1 MLSRLSKLRFN
12 TVVGKKVLLAVTG
25 LAMVGFLIGHLVGNL
40 QLMWSGAQFNGYAK
54 FLTAQPVVILIEL
67 GLLAIFLIHAVDAMV
82 LLNKNYSARPVPYH
96 TKTWGRTKSKKSKKT
111 WASTL
116 MMWSGIVILLFV
128 PFHVWHFK
136 YHHPVA
142 SPIVNGGHDS
152 SVVVGG
158 AGAGTGVASA
168 DGASGQDILDL
179 ALLVTNEFK
188 SPVVSIIYILAM
200 VVLGFHMYHAI
211 SSSLTTLG
219 ANHPRY
225 QKLIMWGGNAFTIF
239 IAGGFLLIPALI
251 WTGIVDP
258 SKTIEAA
265 KPATAQ
271 VAQMPAGK

>member
-1 MLSRLSKLRFN
+1 MLSKLRFN
-12 TVVGKKVLLAVTG
+12 TVVGKKILMAVTG
-25 LAMVGFLIGHLVGNL
+25 LAMVGFLIGHLIGNL

-67 GLLAIFLIHAVDAMV
+67 GLLAIFLIHVVDAV
-82 LLNKNYSARPVPYH
+82 ILLQGNYAARPIPYH

-142 SPIVNGGHDS
+142 SVATGTHDP

-158 AGAGTGVASA
+158 AGAGTGIAAA
-168 DGASGQDILDL
+168 DGAAGQDVLNL
-179 ALLVTNEFK
+179 ALLVTKEFK
-188 SPVVSIIYILAM
+188 SPIVSIIYILAM

-258 SKTIEAA
+258 SKTIEDA

-271 VAQMPAGK
+271 VARMPVGK

>member
-1 MLSRLSKLRFN
+1 MLSRISKLRFN

-25 LAMVGFLIGHLVGNL
+25 LAMVVFLIGHLVGNL
-40 QLMWSGAQFNGYAK
+40 QLMWSGAQFNGYAR
-54 FLTAQPVVILIEL
+54 FLTAQPIVILIEL
-67 GLLAIFLIHAVDAMV
+67 GLLAIFLIHAVDAVV
-82 LLNKNYSARPVPYH
+82 LLNKNYAARPVPYH

-128 PFHVWHFK
+128 PFHIWHFK

-142 SPIVNGGHDS
+142 SAPVNGGHAS
-152 SVVVGG
+152 GIAVGV
-158 AGAGTGVASA
+158 AGAGV
-168 DGASGQDILDL
+168 GATNGATKQDVIDL

-188 SPVVSIIYILAM
+188 NPIVSGIYILAM
-200 VVLGFHMYHAI
+200 IVLGFHMYHAI
-211 SSSLTTLG
+211 SSALTSLG

-251 WTGIVDP
+251 LLHVVDP
-258 SKTIEAA
+258 AKTIESAQAA
-265 KPATAQ
+265 TNQMAQ
-271 VAQMPAGK
+271 LPVGK

>member
-1 MLSRLSKLRFN
+1 MAL
-12 TVVGKKVLLAVTG
+12 TG
-25 LAMVGFLIGHLVGNL
+25 LAMVVFLIGHLIGNL

-67 GLLAIFLIHAVDAMV
+67 GLLAIFLIHIVDAV
-82 LLNKNYSARPVPYH
+82 ILLQQNYAARPVPYH
-96 TKTWGRTKSKKSKKT
+96 TKTWGRTKSKRSKKT

-142 SPIVNGGHDS
+142 SQVVNGGHDS

-158 AGAGTGVASA
+158 AGAGTGVAAA
-168 DGASGQDILDL
+168 DGASGQDIADL

-188 SPVVSIIYILAM
+188 NPIVTGIYVLAM
-200 VVLGFHMYHAI
+200 IVLGFHMYHAI

-251 WTGIVDP
+251 LAGVVDP
-258 SKTIEAA
+258 GKTISAA
-265 KPATAQ
+265 QPSAGQ
-271 VAQMPAGK
+271 VAQAAAGK